1 MDMGITGKTALVAA
15 SSKGIGY
22 ASARQLAAEGA
33 RVIICARDA
42 DALST
47 AAETIRRESGAEVL
61 ALQADMSKAEDINKL
76 FEEANDQFSGVDIL
90 VNNAGGPPPG
100 YFMDMTDADWQTAHE
115 LTLMSAVRL
124 TRLVL
129 PGMRE
134 RRFGR
139 IINITS
145 VSVKQPI
152 DHLLLSNSER
162 LAVVGWAK
170 TLSNQVATEGITINN
185 VCPGWTRT
193 ARVASLLEARS
204 QSEGISV
211 EEAEKTISD
220 TIPMRRLGTADELAS
235 LVVYLASG
243 HAAYMT
249 GTTIQVDGGLTAGYS

>member
-1 MDMGITGKTALVAA
+1 MDMGISGKTALVAA

-33 RVIICARDA
+33 RLAICARDA
-42 DALST
+42 DTLDE
-47 AAETIRRESGAEVL
+47 AAGTIRRETGAEVL
-61 ALQADMSKAEDINKL
+61 ALQADMSRAEDINAL
-76 FEEANDQFSGVDIL
+76 FEEVSDRFGGVDIL

-170 TLSNQVATEGITINN
+170 TLSNQVAAEGITINN

-193 ARVASLLEARS
+193 ARVSSLFEARS
-204 QSEGISV
+204 KSEGISV